1 MPQAL
6 HPHSVSFQIVGKREG
21 SMKVILTPINSATAK
36 TMPGAKG
43 QVPCLRRIFNHASSL
58 PKAQEENQFSG
69 HGCFCCFFFL
79 LPLTLFILMSNCRMG
94 AGFCP

>member
-6 HPHSVSFQIVGKREG
+6 HPHSVSFQILGKREG

-69 HGCFCCFFFL
+69 NGCFCCFFPASFD
-79 LPLTLFILMSNCRMG
+79 TIHSDE
-94 AGFCP
+94 